1 MKPKWYQIQSVVE
14 RSKPDLHGLLEGM
27 FSLEENSAKTN
38 TFVNFFSKYK
48 IFIKMVWQLGHKCK
62 KKMCKNFFFK
72 NILQIYRAYLYNQTF
87 SSISGFWK
95 LLKKKIF

>member
-1 MKPKWYQIQSVVE
+1 MVE

-38 TFVNFFSKYK
+38 TFVNFFYKYK

-62 KKMCKNFFFK
+62 KKCAR
-72 NILQIYRAYLYNQTF
+72 IF
-87 SSISGFWK
+87 SS
-95 LLKKKIF
+95 KIFYRFIEHTCITRRFQVFQVSENC